1 MITYKHEPA
10 GYEDILGC
18 SGYPNQESIA
28 CFLANGDNNFLNEGI
43 VQNSLLYI
51 DTKGRYEE
59 GKLNVFDRSDEEP
72 RFKVSRSKVK
82 NAQFFGRVIL
92 IVNQC
97 D

>member
-43 VQNSLLYI
+43 VQNCCSILI
-51 DTKGRYEE
+51 PKDGTK
-59 GKLNVFDRSDEEP
+59 
-72 RFKVSRSKVK
+72 KVS
-82 NAQFFGRVIL
+82 
-92 IVNQC
+92 
-97 D
+97 